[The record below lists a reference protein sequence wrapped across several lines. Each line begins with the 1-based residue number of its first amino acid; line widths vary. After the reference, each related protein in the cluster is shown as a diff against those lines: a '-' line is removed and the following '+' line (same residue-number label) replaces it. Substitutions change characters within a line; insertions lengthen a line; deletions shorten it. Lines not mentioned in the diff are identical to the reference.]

1 MDFNDNIVAAID
13 IGTTKIVAIIGR
25 KNNDGKIDILGYG
38 NAMSTGVRR
47 GMVLNIDQTV
57 NAIRLAVDMAQNKA
71 GLSITDAYVGIA
83 GQHIRSI
90 RNRGYILRDSYDEEI
105 SKDDVQ
111 ALIDDMYKVP
121 IEVGEQIIHVLPQ
134 NFIVDNETGVKNPVG
149 MYGKRFEANFH
160 IVIGD
165 IAASNNIKKCVNRVG
180 VNVKNLVL
188 EPLASA
194 DAVLTDDEK
203 EIGVALVDIGGGT
216 TDVAVF
222 YDGIIRHTAVIPFG
236 GNVVTQDIRQGCNI
250 LERFAEQLK
259 IQYGSALV
267 DKSMDNK
274 VVSIPGISGRP
285 PKEISFANLASIIQ
299 CRMEEIIAQVYFQI
313 EASGFLQNLGAGI
326 VITGGGALLKNLS
339 QLVAFKTGM
348 DVRLGLPNQNI
359 INKADEQINQPTYAT
374 GLGLVLIG
382 FDNNHGCCVEKIKPK
397 TKPETEVTSLPPVD
411 EPVTLTS
418 KKNTAKQNKNDKKPK
433 IATLFD
439 KLGGFFDYEDEQM

>member
-397 TKPETEVTSLPPVD
+397 TKPETEVTSQPPVD

>member
-397 TKPETEVTSLPPVD
+397 PETEVTSLPPVD